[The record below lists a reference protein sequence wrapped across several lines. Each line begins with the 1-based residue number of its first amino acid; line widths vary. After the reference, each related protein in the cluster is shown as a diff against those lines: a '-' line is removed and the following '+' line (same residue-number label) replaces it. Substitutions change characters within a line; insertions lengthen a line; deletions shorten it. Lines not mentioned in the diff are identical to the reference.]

1 MRKTFHISQSIPVLW
16 QSIKVKFKLIG
27 VLHFFQL
34 KNNND
39 QEIKIKISG
48 DGAKMSHSSNLFV
61 CSFSI
66 LEDGQCYLS
75 SSGK

>member
-1 MRKTFHISQSIPVLW
+1 M
-16 QSIKVKFKLIG
+16 KVKFKLIG
-27 VLHFFQL
+27 VFHFFQL

-39 QEIKIKISG
+39 QEIKETISG

-75 SSGK
+75 SFGK